1 MLWYRQVMHVVGGE
15 LADGLH
21 PEGGGKQLL
30 FNWQPVPSGVHQGL
44 ILGPTLFN
52 ALTSDVDDGIKCAM
66 RKFPDDTKLRGEVD
80 TLGEPP
86 CRKTWRSGLTRTL

>member
-1 MLWYRQVMHVVGGE
+1 MHVVGGE

-21 PEGGGKQLL
+21 LEGGGKQLL
-30 FNWQPVPSGVHQGL
+30 FNWQPVTSGVHQGS

-52 ALTSDVDDGIKCAM
+52 ALISDVDDGIKCAM
-66 RKFPDDTKLRGEVD
+66 RKFPDDTKLSGEVD

-86 CRKTWRSGLTRTL
+86 CRKTCGEVG